1 MQRRRRHP
9 QVGQLDAVEPPGRL
23 PDRGRA
29 VPADRLDRGPDELGG
44 GLDVDGG
51 AGQHAGQAGRA
62 RGRPVGEVEAG
73 QHADQYPCLRSG
85 LVSSLAG
92 WPNRSRCSRSV
103 TPFCS
108 PVWCCRCTSSR
119 SATGSWYGRLVELPE
134 GARRRF
140 GVVAIRQGWEV
151 GEDAV
156 SALHDV
162 GCAAELRRVSRY
174 PDGRYD
180 IVTVGTDRFR
190 LRSVDRESRPYLV
203 GSVDWLPAEPP
214 PAGVAG
220 LAAAVGAL
228 FGEYV
233 DAAAGLQGRPTEQ
246 TPELP
251 ADPAELSYAVAA
263 AAVLTLED
271 RQALLEAETTRA
283 RLRAELRLLKRE
295 TTMVRRLR
303 ALPVP
308 IAELQVTQSLS

>member
-1 MQRRRRHP
+1 M
-9 QVGQLDAVEPPGRL
+9 AEPLPLFPLGHTVLFPGVVL
-23 PDRGRA
+23 PLHVFEERYR
-29 VPADRLDRGPDELGG
+29 EL
-44 GLDVDGG
+44 V
-51 AGQHAGQAGRA
+51 R
-62 RGRPVGEVEAG
+62 
-73 QHADQYPCLRSG
+73 
-85 LVSSLAG
+85 
-92 WPNRSRCSRSV
+92 
-103 TPFCS
+103 T
-108 PVWCCRCTSSR
+108 
-119 SATGSWYGRLVELPE
+119 LVELPE

-180 IVTVGTDRFR
+180 IVTVGTGRFR
-190 LRSVDRESRPYLV
+190 LRSVDREARPYLV
-203 GSVDWLPAEPP
+203 GSVDWLPAEPA

-220 LAAAVGAL
+220 LAAAVGAV

-233 DAAAGLQGRPTEQ
+233 TAAAGLQGRPTEQ
-246 TPELP
+246 AALPDDPVEL
-251 ADPAELSYAVAA
+251 ADAVAA

>member
-1 MQRRRRHP
+1 VAEALPLFPLGHT
-9 QVGQLDAVEPPGRL
+9 VLFPGVVL
-23 PDRGRA
+23 PLHVFEERYR
-29 VPADRLDRGPDELGG
+29 EL
-44 GLDVDGG
+44 V
-51 AGQHAGQAGRA
+51 R
-62 RGRPVGEVEAG
+62 
-73 QHADQYPCLRSG
+73 
-85 LVSSLAG
+85 
-92 WPNRSRCSRSV
+92 
-103 TPFCS
+103 T
-108 PVWCCRCTSSR
+108 
-119 SATGSWYGRLVELPE
+119 LVELPE
-134 GARRRF
+134 GTGRRF

-203 GSVDWLPAEPP
+203 GSIDWLPAEPP
-214 PAGVAG
+214 PADLAG

-228 FGEYV
+228 FGDYV
-233 DAAAGLQGRPTEQ
+233 DAAAGLQGRLTEQ
-246 TPELP
+246 AERAELP
-251 ADPAELSYAVAA
+251 ADPVELGYAVASG
-263 AAVLTLED
+263 AVLTLED
-271 RQALLEAETTRA
+271 RQALLEADTTRA

-308 IAELQVTQSLS
+308 IAELRVSQSLS

>member
-1 MQRRRRHP
+1 M
-9 QVGQLDAVEPPGRL
+9 AEPLPLFPLGHTVLFPGMVL
-23 PDRGRA
+23 PLHVFEERYRELVRA
-29 VPADRLDRGPDELGG
+29 
-44 GLDVDGG
+44 
-51 AGQHAGQAGRA
+51 
-62 RGRPVGEVEAG
+62 
-73 QHADQYPCLRSG
+73 
-85 LVSSLAG
+85 
-92 WPNRSRCSRSV
+92 
-103 TPFCS
+103 
-108 PVWCCRCTSSR
+108 
-119 SATGSWYGRLVELPE
+119 LVELPE

-203 GSVDWLPAEPP
+203 GSVEWLPAEPELAEA
-214 PAGVAG
+214 AGQVG
-220 LAAAVGAL
+220 LDALADAVGAL
-228 FGEYV
+228 FAEYV
-233 DAAAGLQGRPTEQ
+233 DAAAGLQGRLPEEA
-246 TPELP
+246 ELP
-251 ADPAELSYAVAA
+251 DDPVQLAYAVAA
-263 AAVLTLED
+263 GAVLTLED
-271 RQALLEAETTRA
+271 RQALLAAETVRA

>member
-1 MQRRRRHP
+1 
-9 QVGQLDAVEPPGRL
+9 VAEPLPLFPLGHTVLFPGVVL
-23 PDRGRA
+23 PLHVFEERYR
-29 VPADRLDRGPDELGG
+29 EL
-44 GLDVDGG
+44 V
-51 AGQHAGQAGRA
+51 R
-62 RGRPVGEVEAG
+62 
-73 QHADQYPCLRSG
+73 
-85 LVSSLAG
+85 
-92 WPNRSRCSRSV
+92 
-103 TPFCS
+103 T
-108 PVWCCRCTSSR
+108 
-119 SATGSWYGRLVELPE
+119 LVELPE

-190 LRSVDRESRPYLV
+190 LRSVDRQSRPYLV
-203 GSVDWLPAEPP
+203 GSVEWLPAEPAP
-214 PAGVAG
+214 VGLAG
-220 LAAAVGAL
+220 LAEAVGAL
-228 FGEYV
+228 FAEYV
-233 DAAAGLQGRPTEQ
+233 DAAAGLQGRLTEQ
-246 TPELP
+246 AEQPVDPVEL
-251 ADPAELSYAVAA
+251 AYAVAA
-263 AAVLTLED
+263 GAVLTLED

-308 IAELQVTQSLS
+308 IAELQVSQSLS

>member
-1 MQRRRRHP
+1 
-9 QVGQLDAVEPPGRL
+9 VAEPLPLFPLGHTVLFPGVVL
-23 PDRGRA
+23 PLHVFEERYR
-29 VPADRLDRGPDELGG
+29 EL
-44 GLDVDGG
+44 V
-51 AGQHAGQAGRA
+51 R
-62 RGRPVGEVEAG
+62 
-73 QHADQYPCLRSG
+73 
-85 LVSSLAG
+85 
-92 WPNRSRCSRSV
+92 
-103 TPFCS
+103 T
-108 PVWCCRCTSSR
+108 
-119 SATGSWYGRLVELPE
+119 LVELPE

-151 GEDAV
+151 GADAV

-190 LRSVDRESRPYLV
+190 LGRVDRESQPYLV
-203 GSVDWLPAEPP
+203 GLVDWLPPEPP
-214 PAGVAG
+214 ATGVAG
-220 LAAAVGAL
+220 LAGAVGAL
-228 FGEYV
+228 FADYV
-233 DAAAGLQGRPTEQ
+233 DAAAGLQGRLTDEA
-246 TPELP
+246 ELP
-251 ADPAELSYAVAA
+251 GDPAELAYAVAA

-295 TTMVRRLR
+295 TTMVRRLQ

>member
-1 MQRRRRHP
+1 
-9 QVGQLDAVEPPGRL
+9 VAEPLPLFPLGHTVLFPGVVL
-23 PDRGRA
+23 PLHVFEERYR
-29 VPADRLDRGPDELGG
+29 EL
-44 GLDVDGG
+44 V
-51 AGQHAGQAGRA
+51 R
-62 RGRPVGEVEAG
+62 
-73 QHADQYPCLRSG
+73 
-85 LVSSLAG
+85 
-92 WPNRSRCSRSV
+92 
-103 TPFCS
+103 T
-108 PVWCCRCTSSR
+108 
-119 SATGSWYGRLVELPE
+119 LVELPE

-190 LRSVDRESRPYLV
+190 LRSVDRESRPYLL
-203 GSVDWLPAEPP
+203 GSVEWLPAEPDRP
-214 PAGVAG
+214 EPAAPGGLGGLGG
-220 LAAAVGAL
+220 LADAVGAL

-233 DAAAGLQGRPTEQ
+233 EAATGLRGQLTE
-246 TPELP
+246 PAELP
-251 ADPAELSYAVAA
+251 ADPAQLAYVVAA
-263 AAVLTLED
+263 GAVLTLED

-308 IAELQVTQSLS
+308 IAELQVSQSLS

>member
-1 MQRRRRHP
+1 M
-9 QVGQLDAVEPPGRL
+9 AEPLPLFPLGHTVLFPGVVL
-23 PDRGRA
+23 PLHVFEERYR
-29 VPADRLDRGPDELGG
+29 EL
-44 GLDVDGG
+44 V
-51 AGQHAGQAGRA
+51 R
-62 RGRPVGEVEAG
+62 
-73 QHADQYPCLRSG
+73 
-85 LVSSLAG
+85 
-92 WPNRSRCSRSV
+92 
-103 TPFCS
+103 T
-108 PVWCCRCTSSR
+108 
-119 SATGSWYGRLVELPE
+119 LVELPE

-190 LRSVDRESRPYLV
+190 LRSVDRKSRPYLV
-203 GSVDWLPAEPP
+203 GSIDWLPAEPP
-214 PAGVAG
+214 PADLAG

-228 FGEYV
+228 FGDYV
-233 DAAAGLQGRPTEQ
+233 DAAAGLQGRPAE
-246 TPELP
+246 PAEPAELP
-251 ADPAELSYAVAA
+251 AGPVELAYAVAA
-263 AAVLTLED
+263 GAVLTLED
-271 RQALLEAETTRA
+271 RQALLAAETTRD
-283 RLRAELRLLKRE
+283 RLQAELRLLKRE

>member
-1 MQRRRRHP
+1 M
-9 QVGQLDAVEPPGRL
+9 AEPLPLFPLGHTVLFPGVVL
-23 PDRGRA
+23 PLHVFEERYR
-29 VPADRLDRGPDELGG
+29 EL
-44 GLDVDGG
+44 V
-51 AGQHAGQAGRA
+51 R
-62 RGRPVGEVEAG
+62 
-73 QHADQYPCLRSG
+73 
-85 LVSSLAG
+85 
-92 WPNRSRCSRSV
+92 
-103 TPFCS
+103 T
-108 PVWCCRCTSSR
+108 
-119 SATGSWYGRLVELPE
+119 LVELPE

-203 GSVDWLPAEPP
+203 GSVEWLPAEPP
-214 PAGVAG
+214 LGPAEPPSGPPGPSGTPGQSGRAGAGG
-220 LAAAVGAL
+220 LADAVAML
-228 FGEYV
+228 FAEYV
-233 DAAAGLQGRPTEQ
+233 DAVAGLQGRPSEDT
-246 TPELP
+246 ELP
-251 ADPAELSYAVAA
+251 DDPVQLAYAVAA

-308 IAELQVTQSLS
+308 IGELQVSQSLS